1 MKALR
6 NMVVANLKMSYRNR
20 TALFWNLAFPLI
32 FIVLFQFLFSDDSVS
47 IDVGIV
53 GADTSSVSQEVASE
67 MRGADGFNVST
78 GSEESE
84 LDALTDGDRSVV
96 VVFAPGSNGSEIDA
110 RLYWDETDPQLGQ
123 IALGAVNQFL
133 SDVNAGMT
141 NGAPVISVATEA
153 VESTEIDYMDFLIPG
168 ILAMSI
174 MNTGMIGL
182 ASAFVTYRER
192 GILRRI
198 RATPFP
204 LSSFILA
211 RILSQL
217 VVSVAQ
223 AVILI
228 TAGILIANLTINGNM
243 LYVMIMVTL
252 GSLAFLSLGFVVA
265 AFARNQETA
274 DSTRQ
279 RVHLPDALPRR
290 RLLSGRFSA
299 GVAPAD
305 HETDPVALSCRRSPK
320 PDDPQLDTDGRV
332 GERFCDAHDRRR
344 RFRAGA
350 PLLPLGIEQNLER
363 LGLRHSRA

>member
-6 NMVVANLKMSYRNR
+6 YMIVANLKMSYRNR

-32 FIVLFQFLFSDDSVS
+32 FIVLFQFLFSGDSLT
-47 IDVGIV
+47 IDVGVV
-53 GADTSSVSQEVASE
+53 GADTSPVAE
-67 MRGADGFNVST
+67 QATTAMRDADGFNVST
-78 GSEESE
+78 GTQADE
-84 LDALTDGDRSVV
+84 LQKLDDGDRSVV
-96 VVFAPGSNGSEIDA
+96 VVFTPGTVGTELDA
-110 RLYWDETDPQLGQ
+110 RIYWDESDPQVGQ
-123 IALGAVNQFL
+123 IALSAVRQFL
-133 SDVNAGMT
+133 SEVNDQMT
-141 NGAPVISVATEA
+141 DSAPAIAIETEA
-153 VESTEIDYMDFLIPG
+153 VESSDIKYMDFLIPG

-228 TAGILIANLTINGNM
+228 AAGIVIADLNINGNL
-243 LYVMIMVTL
+243 LYVFVMVTF
-252 GSLAFLSLGFVVA
+252 GSLAFLSLGFIVA

-274 DSTRQ
+274 DSLANAFTFPMLFLGG
-279 RVHLPDALPRR
+279 VFFPVDSAPDWLQPLM
-290 RLLSGRFSA
+290 RLIPLRYL
-299 GVAPAD
+299 AD
-305 HETDPVALSCRRSPK
+305 
-320 PDDPQLDTDGRV
+320 
-332 GERFCDAHDRRR
+332 
-344 RFRAGA
+344 
-350 PLLPLGIEQNLER
+350 
-363 LGLRHSRA
+363 GLRNLMIRDATLADEWLNLSVMIATAVVGFALALRFFRWESGKP